1 MTNPK
6 ASHRINGVFKRP
18 HLSASKVTSKGNRQS
33 AAACVSLSKSTMS
46 KTRTASQRP
55 HRLAPGVGGGGYLAN
70 LEFRVKSFFSK
81 LSDKPANQ
89 PGGPRQRRQLL
100 KKPPNPVKLFLEEN
114 FEALLAEILKSPEE
128 LLSISWR
135 AASSEAELPGQPPF
149 LLLFSWRPKP
159 LQSAKDDRGAPLGS
173 AVSQKRFD

>member
-89 PGGPRQRRQLL
+89 PQGHQRSRQLL
-100 KKPPNPVKLFLEEN
+100 KKPPNPVKQLF
-114 FEALLAEILKSPEE
+114 
-128 LLSISWR
+128 R
-135 AASSEAELPGQPPF
+135 
-149 LLLFSWRPKP
+149 
-159 LQSAKDDRGAPLGS
+159 
-173 AVSQKRFD
+173 